1 MEYSAEGGP
10 WARLFRTNINQVFHL
25 ANLHYLNTVNYSNF
39 IHSMEN
45 IINNER
51 ENIDNTKIIVKLML
65 QLATFPLITV
75 EYKRRVSLFWIY
87 WIKLLFVF
95 CIIYDVAV
103 TCVHLFVNHRFRQ
116 SNRAKKCYK
125 FMENMYLRG
134 YPVYFS
140 IV

>member
-39 IHSMEN
+39 MHSMEN
-45 IINNER
+45 IINKEW
-51 ENIDNTKIIVKLML
+51 ENIDRTKIIVKLML
-65 QLATFPLITV
+65 QLATFLWSV
-75 EYKRRVSLFWIY
+75 EYKSRVSLFWIY

-95 CIIYDVAV
+95 CIIYDVAA
-103 TCVHLFVNHRFRQ
+103 TCVHLFVKNRYRQ
-116 SNRAKKCYK
+116 SNRVKMCYR
-125 FMENMYLRG
+125 FMENIYLHG